1 ARCRSP
7 RRWSCGRT
15 APRGRS
21 TRATAR
27 PTTEPPQHDR
37 VRPGRRPMTLQ
48 LHRPDGEGGLEPVPP
63 ADADWRTQLQS
74 PRWGTSLEGDRLPRL
89 GNPEMNPTSRFRS
102 VLFWLGLGI

>member
-1 ARCRSP
+1 
-7 RRWSCGRT
+7 
-15 APRGRS
+15 
-21 TRATAR
+21 
-27 PTTEPPQHDR
+27 
-37 VRPGRRPMTLQ
+37 MTLQ

-102 VLFWLGLGI
+102 VLFWLGRGIVTFAILVLGYGTGFWNLPPV

>member
-1 ARCRSP
+1 
-7 RRWSCGRT
+7 
-15 APRGRS
+15 
-21 TRATAR
+21 
-27 PTTEPPQHDR
+27 
-37 VRPGRRPMTLQ
+37 MTLQ

-102 VLFWLGLGI
+102 VLFWLGLAIVTFLILVLGYGTGFWTLPPA